1 MADLF
6 PILKAFDR
14 LGNFPMDATFVFDT
28 KAALDTYAGS
38 SPKAY
43 AGQICSAVDTGLL
56 YILKAKASPAT
67 GFNAEQ
73 VGSSGSVAGH
83 EHSVTEVYSQHP
95 TSGVRTYL
103 NTLLDGKQP
112 AGNYAE
118 LDGPGGKVNASQLP
132 SFVDDIIEYDSADST
147 KQRPSSGESG
157 KIYVDISNGK
167 VYRWGGSASGYV
179 EISASPGSTDD
190 VIEGTTPTSNKYYT
204 KARVLADAPVLSV
217 AGHTGAVTLY
227 MTDVVDLTTTLGGKA
242 LKTIYSNTMPTFT
255 DDSGNPT
262 DPSEGQRWVDTTDYH
277 AYEYVNGSWIEILSA

>member
-28 KAALDTYAGS
+28 KTALDTYAGS

-83 EHSVTEVYSQHP
+83 EHPVTEVYSQHP
-95 TSGVRTYL
+95 TTGVKTYL

-112 AGNYAE
+112 AGSYAT
-118 LDGPGGKVNASQLP
+118 LDTDGKVPASQLP
-132 SFVDDIIEYDSADST
+132 SYVDDIIEYDSSVSPST
-147 KQRPSSGESG
+147 LPASGESG

-167 VYRWGGSASGYV
+167 TYRWGGSDYV
-179 EISASPGSTDD
+179 EISASPGSTDA
-190 VIEGTTPTSNKYYT
+190 VPEGTNNKYYS
-204 KARVLADAPVLSV
+204 KSLVLADAPVLSV

-227 MTDVVDLTTTLGGKA
+227 MTDVVDLTTTLGDKA
-242 LKTIYSNTMPTFT
+242 PKTIYSNTMPTFT
-255 DDSGNPT
+255 DGSGNPT

-277 AYEYVNGSWIEILSA
+277 AYEFVGGTWIEILSA

>member
-1 MADLF
+1 MADTF
-6 PILKAFDR
+6 PILKAFER
-14 LGNFPMDATFVFDT
+14 LGNFPMDSTFVFDT
-28 KAALDTYAGS
+28 KTALDTYAGS

-43 AGQICSAVDTGLL
+43 AGQICSAVDTGLI
-56 YILKAKASPAT
+56 YVLKAKASPAT

-95 TSGVRTYL
+95 TTGVRTYL
-103 NTLLDGKQP
+103 NTLLASYATLDTDGKVP
-112 AGNYAE
+112 AT
-118 LDGPGGKVNASQLP
+118 QLP
-132 SFVDDIIEYDSADST
+132 SYVDDIIEYDSSVSPST
-147 KQRPSSGESG
+147 LPASGESG

-167 VYRWGGSASGYV
+167 TYRWGGSASGYV
-179 EISASPGSTDD
+179 EISASPGSTDA
-190 VIEGTTPTSNKYYT
+190 VPEGTTPTSNKYYT

-227 MTDVVDLTTTLGGKA
+227 MTDVVDLTTTLGGKS

-255 DDSGNPT
+255 NGSGNPT

>member
-14 LGNFPMDATFVFDT
+14 LGNFPMDSTFVFDT
-28 KAALDTYAGS
+28 KTALDTYAGS

-43 AGQICSAVDTGLL
+43 LGQICSVTANGLV
-56 YILKAKASPAT
+56 YVLKAKASPAT

-83 EHSVTEVYSQHP
+83 EHPVTEVYSQHP
-95 TSGVRTYL
+95 TSGVKTYL

-112 AGNYAE
+112 AGSYAT
-118 LDGPGGKVNASQLP
+118 LDTDGKVPATQLP
-132 SFVDDIIEYDSADST
+132 SYVDDIIEYDSTVSPST
-147 KQRPSSGESG
+147 LPASGESG

-167 VYRWGGSASGYV
+167 TYRWGGSASGYV
-179 EISASPGSTDD
+179 EISASPGSTDA
-190 VIEGTTPTSNKYYT
+190 VPEGTTPTSNKYYT

-242 LKTIYSNTMPTFT
+242 LKTIYSNTMPAFT
-255 DDSGNPT
+255 DGSGNPA